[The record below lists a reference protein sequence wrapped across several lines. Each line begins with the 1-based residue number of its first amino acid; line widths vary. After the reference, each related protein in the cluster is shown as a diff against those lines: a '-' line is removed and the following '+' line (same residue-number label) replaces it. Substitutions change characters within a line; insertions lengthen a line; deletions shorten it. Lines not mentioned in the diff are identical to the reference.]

1 MTFWRCKSVATQL
14 ADAFYLEK
22 LVSFVAENSENST
35 KNYSLQDPRID
46 KIVGAMQEQSRQGKT
61 HEWQKVLVIP
71 IVSKPYRART
81 FTAVCLRQQ
90 IYFLLRKRIGSRDRR
105 KEILLVYNIM
115 NAQVAAVWEERFSK
129 ETTAL

>member
-1 MTFWRCKSVATQL
+1 M

-61 HEWQKVLVIP
+61 HE
-71 IVSKPYRART
+71 
-81 FTAVCLRQQ
+81 
-90 IYFLLRKRIGSRDRR
+90 
-105 KEILLVYNIM
+105 
-115 NAQVAAVWEERFSK
+115 
-129 ETTAL
+129 